1 MSQTANNNQNNTNNT
16 PQPPANPFGSRP
28 STPPAPTSPS
38 GGSRFGQS
46 QSNTN
51 STPPSSGGSLFGRA
65 RTPQPALPPNHREW
79 TIQPACKTVVRFDLA
94 GLGDPFMR
102 LLGAEPNAEYANLD
116 TLTQT
121 LERGG
126 EQVDA
131 LRAQLMSLWE
141 KSNLQGAALVW
152 RYDASEW
159 KTICF
164 PPLPQTDQNDDETND
179 SPPARKPLFRTLRAL
194 DSAFVMN
201 VLARSRSQ
209 LMIAS
214 TPLTFD
220 AEFLCATL
228 MSDDPRLV
236 RLALATGCLE
246 E

>member
-1 MSQTANNNQNNTNNT
+1 MSQPANNNQNNTNNA
-16 PQPPANPFGSRP
+16 PSSNPFASRP
-28 STPPAPTSPS
+28 STPPAPPPAP
-38 GGSRFGQS
+38 GGSRFGQP
-46 QSNTN
+46 QNN
-51 STPPSSGGSLFGRA
+51 NNNPPQSSGSGLFGRA
-65 RTPQPALPPNHREW
+65 RTPQPTLPPNHREW
-79 TIQPACKTVVRFDLA
+79 TIQPAYKMVVRFDLA

-102 LLGAEPNAEYANLD
+102 LLGAEPNVDYANLE

-131 LRAQLMSLWE
+131 LRAQLANVWQ
-141 KSNLQGAALVW
+141 KANLQGAALVW
-152 RYDASEW
+152 RYDANEW

-164 PPLPQTDQNDDETND
+164 PPVPQNDQNDDETND
-179 SPPARKPLFRTLRAL
+179 SPPPARKPLFRTLRAL
-194 DSAFVMN
+194 DPALVMN

-236 RLALATGCLE
+236 KLALATGCLE